1 MRGMTFLAV
10 HRRKGVN
17 DMIHEK
23 ASILVKPGMGG
34 QFEQGFLEALP
45 LFKRAKGCHGAR
57 LERSVE
63 DPLRYLVIVGW
74 ETLEDHVVVFRASE
88 DYGRWRDLVGAFF
101 AAPPSVD
108 HTKIVIDELV
118 TEEST

>member
-1 MRGMTFLAV
+1 
-10 HRRKGVN
+10 
-17 DMIHEK
+17 MIHEM

-34 QFEQGFLEALP
+34 QFEQGFFEALP
-45 LFKRAKGCHGAR
+45 LFKQAKGCHGAR

-74 ETLEDHVVVFRASE
+74 ETLEDHVVGFRNSE

-101 AAPPSVD
+101 AAPPFVD
-108 HTKIVIDELV
+108 HTKVVIDDRV
-118 TEEST
+118 TEAFQ

>member
-1 MRGMTFLAV
+1 
-10 HRRKGVN
+10 
-17 DMIHEK
+17 MIHEM
-23 ASILVKPGMGG
+23 ASILVKQGMGG
-34 QFEQGFLEALP
+34 RFEQGFLEALP

-74 ETLEDHVVVFRASE
+74 ETLEDHVVGFRNSE

-101 AAPPSVD
+101 ATPPSVD
-108 HTKIVIDELV
+108 HTKVVIDDRV
-118 TEEST
+118 TEEFQ

>member
-1 MRGMTFLAV
+1 
-10 HRRKGVN
+10 
-17 DMIHEK
+17 MIHEM
-23 ASILVKPGMGG
+23 ARILVKPEMGG
-34 QFEQGFLEALP
+34 QFEQGFSEALT

-63 DPLRYLVIVGW
+63 DPLRYLVIVSW

-88 DYGRWRDLVGAFF
+88 DYRRWRDLVGAFF

-108 HTKIVIDELV
+108 HTKMVIGDLATQEF
-118 TEEST
+118 T